1 MNHEELLQEQN
12 NVLLHPALH
21 FKVELNG
28 LYNKLCF
35 SIYKSKK
42 SLPLVLNE
50 LLYLIQENW
59 EYVDKLPYEEL
70 YMVLNV
76 IKLARSQKNSK
87 ALRLAATSSFQQMN
101 EEYSKL
107 R

>member
-12 NVLLHPALH
+12 NVLLHPVLH

-42 SLPLVLNE
+42 SLPLVLN
-50 LLYLIQENW
+50 
-59 EYVDKLPYEEL
+59 
-70 YMVLNV
+70 V

-87 ALRLAATSSFQQMN
+87 ALYLAATSSFH
-101 EEYSKL
+101 KK
-107 R
+107 RKFTKIIDFI